1 MSILGTEA
9 GLISDLNL
17 LLQIVIIIILFAGF
31 FYTKRKI
38 RYDVHG
44 KIMGIAVFLN
54 LLSLIFVMVP
64 GTVGGLSSLASRITQ
79 PVILLTFFHKVLG
92 GLAEILGIIF
102 IIILRP
108 CGSKLI
114 KNTRYLMITT
124 FTLWIMA
131 FLLGAIAYII
141 FNVL

>member
-1 MSILGTEA
+1 MSILGTRA

-17 LLQIVIIIILFAGF
+17 LLQIVIIIIIFAGF
-31 FYTKRKI
+31 FYAKRKI
-38 RYDVHG
+38 RYDMHG

-64 GTVGGLSSLASRITQ
+64 GTIGGLSSLASRITQ
-79 PVILLTFFHKVLG
+79 PTILLMTIHKVFG

-108 CGSKLI
+108 CGSKFI
-114 KNTRYLMITT
+114 KNTRYLMRTT
-124 FTLWIMA
+124 LAFWIIA
-131 FLLGAIAYII
+131 FLLGVIAYII